1 MANWTPNNSEAANS
15 ASLGFW
21 VDASDSSNYNL
32 DGGTRTDQDIGTRDT
47 LNVIYNLGTSG
58 SSLGPENL
66 SYPATLT
73 TGTIS
78 GKNGFRF
85 GHKPVGSGWVS
96 TNFTSSIYPP
106 VGNASRFMIGVM
118 SRMMINTYPSVAG
131 FKAFF
136 GYGSLGGTSGMSI
149 LGDANTD
156 NNSPFVSFGFTN
168 LFPSTEDLIDEDDAA
183 LVSFRHDVADNGNLL
198 FLSGT
203 QIASSST
210 SISTTNGVN
219 DGMQLGSNYANDNS
233 DVTIHELLIY
243 SIADTETTQ
252 SGDDANFRE
261 TVEGYL
267 AHKWSIASL
276 LPSDHP
282 YKNAAPQIGGGGDT
296 PTFGNDEGE
305 KLNVNPD
312 GAKDGPTINRFG
324 AVNTNYG
331 KTGGIEQIPF
341 TLQQPGSFS
350 IKRRT
355 VAYKVTRGDSN
366 E

>member
-1 MANWTPNNSEAANS
+1 MADWTPNNSEAANS
-15 ASLGFW
+15 GSLGFW
-21 VDASDSSNYNL
+21 VDASDAANYHL
-32 DGGTRTDQDIGTRDT
+32 DGGTRTDADIGTANTVND
-47 LNVIYNLGTSG
+47 IFNLGTSG

-66 SYPATLT
+66 SYPATVI
-73 TGTIS
+73 TGTLP

-85 GHKPVGSGWVS
+85 GHKPEGSGWVS

-106 VGNASRFMIGVM
+106 GGNDDRFMIGVM
-118 SRMMINTYPSVAG
+118 SRMMIDTYPSPAG

-149 LGDANTD
+149 LGDANTN

-168 LFPSTEDLIDEDDAA
+168 LFPSETNLVDETDVA
-183 LVSFRHDVADNGNLL
+183 LVSFRHEAATNGNLL

-210 SISTTNGVN
+210 NINTTNGAN
-219 DGMQLGSNYANDNS
+219 DAMQLGSNYANDNS

-243 SIADTETTQ
+243 SVSDTETTQ

-267 AHKWSIASL
+267 AHKWNIATL
-276 LPSDHP
+276 LPSNHP
-282 YKNAAPQIGGGGDT
+282 YKSAAPQIGGDSGG
-296 PTFGNDEGE
+296 PSFGEDEGE
-305 KLNVNPD
+305 KLNVNPE
-312 GAKDGPTINRFG
+312 GAPDGPTINRFN
-324 AVNTNYG
+324 AVNSNYG
-331 KTGGIEQIPF
+331 KTGGVEQIPF

-355 VAYKVTRGDSN
+355 TAYKVTRGSSN